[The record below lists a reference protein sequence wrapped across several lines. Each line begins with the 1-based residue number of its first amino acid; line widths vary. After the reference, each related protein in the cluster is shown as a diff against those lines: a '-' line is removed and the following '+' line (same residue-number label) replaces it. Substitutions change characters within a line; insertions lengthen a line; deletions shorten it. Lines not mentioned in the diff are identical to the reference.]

1 MIRVGTPM
9 LKIALIFHLARND
22 NLGVGA
28 LTVSD
33 VEILRDIARRLG
45 LAIHITVID
54 GDDPRPPCV
63 SGSDVNVLAMRPIRN
78 PLSFFRVVRANDLVV
93 DIGGGDSFADIYGGG
108 RFAKMMLMKYLVHL
122 AGRPLVLAPQTI
134 GPFRSRIRQF
144 IAAQTIR
151 RSAIVAT
158 RDAMST
164 KAAHDM
170 GITRPIIEAS
180 DVALRLPYTVPAAR
194 APGPVRVGINISG
207 LLMSGGY
214 TRNNMFG
221 LQMDYRQLVR
231 DIITRFRAHPDGCEI
246 HLVSHVIAYD
256 RSAAGGVEDD
266 YQASL
271 NIAKEFPGVIVAPA
285 FATPPEA
292 KSYIAGLDFF
302 MGARMHA
309 CIGAFSSGVPV
320 VPMAYSRKFAGLFGT
335 LGYDHTVD
343 CTTQS
348 AEVILEQIFAGYEN
362 RHVLAAEARVAL
374 ALGREKLA
382 LYEEALAT
390 LMQKQA
396 SKSKK

>member
-1 MIRVGTPM
+1 M

-28 LTVSD
+28 LTVSE
-33 VEILRDIARRLG
+33 VEILRMMAKRYG
-45 LAIHITVID
+45 LDLHITVID

-63 SGSDVNVLAMRPIRN
+63 SGPDVTVLAMRPIRN
-78 PLSFFRVVRANDLVV
+78 PLSFFRVVRANDMVV

-108 RFAKMMLMKYLVHL
+108 RFAKMALMKFLVHL
-122 AGRPLVLAPQTI
+122 AGRPLVIAPQTI
-134 GPFRSRIRQF
+134 GPFQSRVRQF

-151 RSAIVAT
+151 LSAIVAT

-164 KAAHDM
+164 KATRAM
-170 GITRPIIEAS
+170 GVKREIIEAS
-180 DVALRLPYTVPAAR
+180 DVALRLPFTAPTSR
-194 APGPVRVGINISG
+194 PPGPVRVGINISG

-231 DIITRFRAHPDGCEI
+231 DIITHFQRHTDVCQI
-246 HLVSHVIAYD
+246 HLVPHVIAYARGSD
-256 RSAAGGVEDD
+256 MGAVEDD

-271 NIAKEFPGVIVAPA
+271 DIAKEFPGVIVAPA
-285 FATPPEA
+285 FATPSEA

-335 LGYDHTVD
+335 IGYDHTVD

-348 AEVILEQIFAGYEN
+348 ADTILKQIFAAYEN
-362 RHVLAAEARVAL
+362 RAVLAAEARVAL
-374 ALGREKLA
+374 VRGREKLA
-382 LYEEALAT
+382 LYEEALGA

-396 SKSKK
+396 TRS

>member
-1 MIRVGTPM
+1 M

-28 LTVSD
+28 LTVSE
-33 VEILRDIARRLG
+33 VEILRMLAKRQG
-45 LAIHITVID
+45 LDLHITVID

-63 SGSDVNVLAMRPIRN
+63 SGPDVTVRAMRPIRN
-78 PLSFFRVVRANDLVV
+78 PLSFFRVVRANDMVV

-108 RFAKMMLMKYLVHL
+108 RFAKMALMKFLVHL
-122 AGRPLVLAPQTI
+122 AGRPLVIAPQTI
-134 GPFRSRIRQF
+134 GPFKSRFRQF

-151 RSAIVAT
+151 LSAIVAT

-164 KAAHDM
+164 KATRAM
-170 GITRPIIEAS
+170 GVKRDIIEAS
-180 DVALRLPYTVPAAR
+180 DVALRLPYTAPAAR
-194 APGPVRVGINISG
+194 APGPVRVGINVSG

-231 DIITRFRAHPDGCEI
+231 DIITRFQAHPDGCEI
-246 HLVSHVIAYD
+246 HLVPHVIAYN
-256 RSAAGGVEDD
+256 RGSAMGDVEDD

-271 NIAKEFPGVIVAPA
+271 DIAKEFPGVIVAPA

-335 LGYDHTVD
+335 IGYDHTVD
-343 CTTQS
+343 CTTQT
-348 AEVILEQIFAGYEN
+348 ADAILEQIFTAYAD
-362 RHVLAAEARVAL
+362 RAVLATEARVAL

-382 LYEEALAT
+382 LYEEALGA

-396 SKSKK
+396 ARK

>member
-1 MIRVGTPM
+1 M
-9 LKIALIFHLARND
+9 LKIALIFHLAKND

-28 LTVSD
+28 LTVSE
-33 VEILRDIARRLG
+33 VMILRAIAQRLG

-54 GDDPRPPCV
+54 GEDPRPPCV
-63 SGSDVNVLAMRPIRN
+63 SGPDVTVLAMRPIRN
-78 PLSFFRVVRANDLVV
+78 PLSFFQIARANDLVV
-93 DIGGGDSFADIYGGG
+93 DIGGGDSFADIYGGA

-134 GPFRSRIRQF
+134 GPFKSRIRQF

-151 RSAIVAT
+151 LSAIVAT

-164 KAAHDM
+164 KAARAM
-170 GITRPIIEAS
+170 GIKRPIIEAS
-180 DVALRLPYTVPAAR
+180 DVALRLPYTAAPAVRSA
-194 APGPVRVGINISG
+194 GPVRVGINISG

-231 DIITRFRAHPDGCEI
+231 DIITRFQRHPGGCEI

-256 RSAAGGVEDD
+256 YSDAGSVEDD

-271 NIAKEFPGVIVAPA
+271 DMAKEFPGVVVAPA
-285 FATPPEA
+285 FATPSEA
-292 KSYIAGLDFF
+292 KSYIARLDFF

-309 CIGAFSSGVPV
+309 CIGAFSAGVPV

-335 LGYDHTVD
+335 IGYDHTVD

-348 AEVILEQIFAGYEN
+348 ADTILEQIFTAYED
-362 RHVLAAEARVAL
+362 RDVLALEARVAL
-374 ALGREKLA
+374 ARGREKLA
-382 LYEEALAT
+382 LYEEALGA
-390 LMQKQA
+390 LMQKLA
-396 SKSKK
+396 SQG

>member
-1 MIRVGTPM
+1 M

-28 LTVSD
+28 LTVSE
-33 VEILRDIARRLG
+33 VEILRTIARRLG

-63 SGSDVNVLAMRPIRN
+63 EGPDVTVLQMRPIRN
-78 PLSFFRVVRANDLVV
+78 PISFFRVMRANDLVV
-93 DIGGGDSFADIYGGG
+93 DIGGGDSFADIYGGS

-122 AGRPLVLAPQTI
+122 AGRPLVLAPQTL
-134 GPFRSRIRQF
+134 GPFKSRIRQF
-144 IAAQTIR
+144 IAAQTIKL
-151 RSAIVAT
+151 SAIVAT

-164 KAAHDM
+164 KAARDM
-170 GITRPIIEAS
+170 GIKRPIIEAS
-180 DVALRLPYTVPAAR
+180 DVALRLPFT
-194 APGPVRVGINISG
+194 APETRKSGPVRVGINISG

-231 DIITRFRAHPDGCEI
+231 DIITRFQAHPDGCEI
-246 HLVSHVIAYD
+246 HLVPHVITFA
-256 RSAAGGVEDD
+256 RGSEMGAVEDD

-271 NIAKEFPGVIVAPA
+271 DIAKDFPGVVVAPA

-292 KSYIAGLDFF
+292 KTYIAGLDFF

-335 LGYDHTVD
+335 IGYDHTVD
-343 CTTQS
+343 CTSQS
-348 AEVILEQIFAGYEN
+348 ADAILAQIFADYEN
-362 RHVLAAEARVAL
+362 RAVLAAEAKVAL

-382 LYEEALAT
+382 LYEAALESLMKKLAT
-390 LMQKQA
+390 KP
-396 SKSKK
+396 

>member
-1 MIRVGTPM
+1 M
-9 LKIALIFHLARND
+9 LKIALIFHLAKND

-28 LTVSD
+28 LTVSE
-33 VEILRDIARRLG
+33 VEILRTIAQRLG
-45 LAIHITVID
+45 APIHITVID

-63 SGSDVNVLAMRPIRN
+63 AGPDVTVLAMRPIRN
-78 PLSFFRVVRANDLVV
+78 PLSFFRVVRANDMVV
-93 DIGGGDSFADIYGGG
+93 DIGGGDSFADIYGGA

-134 GPFRSRIRQF
+134 GPFKSRIRQF

-151 RSAIVAT
+151 LSAIVAT

-164 KAAHDM
+164 KAARAM
-170 GITRPIIEAS
+170 GIKQPIIEAS
-180 DVALRLPYTVPAAR
+180 DVALRLPYTVPESR
-194 APGPVRVGINISG
+194 SSGPVRVGINISG

-231 DIITRFRAHPDGCEI
+231 DIITRFQAHPDGCEI
-246 HLVSHVIAYD
+246 HLVPHVIAYA
-256 RSAAGGVEDD
+256 RGSEMGAVEDD
-266 YQASL
+266 YQASVD
-271 NIAKEFPGVIVAPA
+271 IAKEFPGVIVAPV

-348 AEVILEQIFAGYEN
+348 AEVILEQVFAAYAD
-362 RHVLAAEARVAL
+362 RAVLAAEARVAL
-374 ALGREKLA
+374 ARGREKLA
-382 LYEEALAT
+382 LYEEALGA
-390 LMQKQA
+390 LMQKLA
-396 SKSKK
+396 AKKG

>member
-1 MIRVGTPM
+1 M
-9 LKIALIFHLARND
+9 LKIALIFHLAKND

-28 LTVSD
+28 LTVSE
-33 VEILRDIARRLG
+33 VVILRSVARRQSLD
-45 LAIHITVID
+45 IHITVID
-54 GDDPRPPCV
+54 GAAPRPPCV
-63 SGSDVNVLAMRPIRN
+63 SGPDVTVLAMRPIRN

-93 DIGGGDSFADIYGGG
+93 DIGGGDSFTDIYGGS

-134 GPFRSRIRQF
+134 GPFKSRIRQF

-151 RSAIVAT
+151 LSAIVAT
-158 RDAMST
+158 RDTMST
-164 KAAHDM
+164 KAVRAM
-170 GITRPIIEAS
+170 GIKQPIIEAS
-180 DVALRLPYTVPAAR
+180 DVALRLPYIAASAER
-194 APGPVRVGINISG
+194 IEGPVRVGINISG
-207 LLMSGGY
+207 LLISGGY

-231 DIITRFRAHPDGCEI
+231 DIIARFQCHPDGCEI
-246 HLVSHVIAYD
+246 HLVPHVIAYD
-256 RSAAGGVEDD
+256 RSDEGSVEDD

-271 NIAKEFPGVIVAPA
+271 DIAKEFPGVIVAPA
-285 FATPPEA
+285 FATPSEA

-335 LGYDHTVD
+335 IGYDHTVD

-348 AEVILEQIFAGYEN
+348 ADIILAQIFAAYEA
-362 RHVLAAEARVAL
+362 RAALAAEARVAL
-374 ALGREKLA
+374 ARGRENLA
-382 LYEEALAT
+382 LYEEALGV
-390 LMQKQA
+390 LMQKLA
-396 SKSKK
+396 AER